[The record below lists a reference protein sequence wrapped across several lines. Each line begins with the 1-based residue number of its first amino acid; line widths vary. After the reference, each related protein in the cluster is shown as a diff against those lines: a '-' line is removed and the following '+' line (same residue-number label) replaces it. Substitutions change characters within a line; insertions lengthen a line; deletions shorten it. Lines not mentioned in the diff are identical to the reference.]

1 MRSRCPNAK
10 KIGNT
15 VLENYRLV
23 YKGIEDGNA
32 YLTIEET
39 EGYTVPLG
47 VFEVTKNDIE
57 SLDKYEGYPT
67 FYAKRY
73 LPLKIGNKKIK
84 ALIYVMQEEFTY
96 HIPTTEYVKTCLQGY
111 DDFGFDKLILHEAK
125 RETIKNIEKQ
135 KKLKR

>member
-10 KIGNT
+10 KIGST

-23 YKGIEDGNA
+23 YKGVEDGNA

-57 SLDKYEGYPT
+57 SLDKYEGYPII
-67 FYAKRY
+67 YAKRY

-96 HIPTTEYVKTCLQGY
+96 HIPTTKYINTCLQGY
-111 DDFGFDKLILHEAK
+111 DDFGFDKLVIHSALE
-125 RETIKNIEKQ
+125 ETLKNMKKEN
-135 KKLKR
+135 KLKR